1 MKLWFYRIAA
11 AHFIVTAV
19 TGLVLYFRPG
29 GARPGLYSDAVK
41 EWLVMIHNGE
51 WMSFVLLRQPL
62 FSGLVVGSV
71 LAVTLMRFSAR
82 TLLRRNDAADVQA
95 TESPPIRP

>member
-41 EWLVMIHNGE
+41 EWLVMFHNGE
-51 WMSFVLLRQPL
+51 WISFVLLRQPL
-62 FSGLVVGSV
+62 FSGLVVGAV
-71 LAVTLMRFSAR
+71 LAVTLIRFSAR
-82 TLLRRNDAADVQA
+82 MLLRRTGDADARIPEV
-95 TESPPIRP
+95 PPVKP